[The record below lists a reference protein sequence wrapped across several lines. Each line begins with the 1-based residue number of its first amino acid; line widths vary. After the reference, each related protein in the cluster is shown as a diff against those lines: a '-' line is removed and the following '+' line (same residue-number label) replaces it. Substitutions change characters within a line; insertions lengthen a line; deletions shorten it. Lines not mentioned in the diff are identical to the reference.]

1 MKLASAGQAFGV
13 WNSKE
18 NTFRF
23 KVPSGTCKAE
33 VTFTGTQGVHEFHF
47 TSHNS
52 EASFV
57 PWAHYDYDYNNEA
70 FLLDQAC
77 AKRGTHP
84 DIVDLPFPR
93 IQGLANF
100 HNPTRPSHLVNGSL
114 VKRRRLYT
122 PNEIRSTPVQESH
135 RRMHD
140 GPASF
145 TRAQSVQGRPVNR
158 TPPRR
163 HMTRS
168 LSRSRSI
175 SPRRL
180 RSRQSPAPRPRPGV
194 ASHNRSRS
202 RSPHGNPPRYV
213 SKPAWLVIRDKL
225 SDEDFAFIK
234 DILAYVKG
242 ERALLKFAQ
251 KCDIPDIP
259 LKWAIRNHVNSF
271 TDAIPY
277 DTIEQ
282 VFIVWWVNTNKPA
295 YWKANKLRTG
305 FDALEMPGAF
315 TSVLSRHPN
324 LSQGDPNHQ
333 PGTSRNTRAHL
344 PINPH
349 NITSRYAEIQMSS
362 NETSLIRRLSVL
374 INSRELIN
382 GLAEAV
388 SVSPGALSITEKME
402 TVYGLPQE
410 ELFMRMAYFVLVT
423 WYALEETSR
432 PTRLSDL
439 RRIFFGL
446 DLDQWCDEILR
457 SHGYRVEIK
466 NQGREAIIM
475 GCQALK
481 ALRSG
486 GLRKKATISIV
497 PENYFTSPGAHSFI
511 PQGRG
516 EGAVLRSEVEI
527 NNQQETIEIEGEGQI
542 ENMGESTNQ
551 TSGTNTIRFRISQE
565 NNEKGAEGN
574 TPPNPYI
581 SLKNIDKKQ
590 KNGKQVQK
598 GVVLQTNV

>member
-1 MKLASAGQAFGV
+1 M
-13 WNSKE
+13 
-18 NTFRF
+18 
-23 KVPSGTCKAE
+23 GTL
-33 VTFTGTQGVHEFHF
+33 H
-47 TSHNS
+47 
-52 EASFV
+52 
-57 PWAHYDYDYNNEA
+57 
-70 FLLDQAC
+70 
-77 AKRGTHP
+77 
-84 DIVDLPFPR
+84 DIS
-93 IQGLANF
+93 
-100 HNPTRPSHLVNGSL
+100 RPAL
-114 VKRRRLYT
+114 
-122 PNEIRSTPVQESH
+122 
-135 RRMHD
+135 
-140 GPASF
+140 
-145 TRAQSVQGRPVNR
+145 
-158 TPPRR
+158 
-163 HMTRS
+163 
-168 LSRSRSI
+168 
-175 SPRRL
+175 
-180 RSRQSPAPRPRPGV
+180 
-194 ASHNRSRS
+194 
-202 RSPHGNPPRYV
+202 
-213 SKPAWLVIRDKL
+213 LVIRDKL

-242 ERALLKFAQ
+242 ERALVKFAQ
-251 KCDIPDIP
+251 KCNIPDIS
-259 LKWAIRNHVNSF
+259 LNWAIRNHVNSF

-295 YWKANKLRTG
+295 YWKANRLHTG

-315 TSVLSRHPN
+315 TSVLSRHPSI
-324 LSQGDPNHQ
+324 SQGDPNPQ

-362 NETSLIRRLSVL
+362 NETSLIRQLSVL

-439 RRIFFGL
+439 RHIFFGL
-446 DLDQWCDEILR
+446 DLDQRCDEILR

-481 ALRSG
+481 ALQSG

-497 PENYFTSPGAHSFI
+497 PENYFTSPGARSFI

-516 EGAVLRSEVEI
+516 ESAVPRSEVEI

-542 ENMGESTNQ
+542 ENIGKSTDQ
-551 TSGTNTIRFRISQE
+551 TSGTNTIRFRILQE

-574 TPPNPYI
+574 SPPNPYI
-581 SLKNIDKKQ
+581 SLRNIAEKQ
-590 KNGKQVQK
+590 KDGKQVQK